1 MKLKLVVA
9 SMSLLGL
16 VMSPVA
22 FAHTTHKAKTHH
34 HHQNKKHHAKHHRH
48 HAMRAQKQ
56 DFVPPAR
63 PEPVTASNFQ
73 NETLTAMNQNTNRG
87 MPEPEWFNRIGIG
100 GGINVDIG
108 KLGARG
114 NNFTGVNTQRLSI
127 NDAYINLT
135 GKINDYAKVFASID
149 YSNPSEG
156 NPAVQG
162 QLGNAYRSARYAHV
176 YDTNEL
182 NLEQAFVT
190 LSNYS
195 NFPFFIQIGK
205 HFADFGEYEIHPQT
219 RSLTQVMS
227 ETLATSVGAGF
238 IMENGVRAD
247 IYAFDNPKSEIGESK
262 KATNFGVT
270 LGYKHD
276 ISDRVNLN
284 LGIGYLDNLLAVND
298 ISEIVSDFNNTAHRG
313 AGYTDSVSG
322 GAVYADLATGPFN
335 LGAQYVAALQR
346 FNVNDLPKDVGLQS
360 VGQTGV
366 VPAGATG
373 AKPWAAGLQA
383 GYKFNAMDRDQ
394 NVYVGYQ
401 ASNEA
406 ADLFLPKTRVQLGYG
421 LDLVKNTTLGVEWN
435 HDNGYSVARGGNG
448 KSYNLVSLRTAV
460 RFG

>member
-16 VMSPVA
+16 VMGPVA
-22 FAHTTHKAKTHH
+22 FAHTAQKAKTHH
-34 HHQNKKHHAKHHRH
+34 HNAKKHHAKHHRH
-48 HAMRAQKQ
+48 HIRNAQTA

-63 PEPVTASNFQ
+63 PEPVTASHSQ
-73 NETLTAMNQNTNRG
+73 NETLTMMNQNTNRG

-100 GGINVDIG
+100 GGVNVDIG
-108 KLGARG
+108 KFGARG
-114 NNFTGVNTQRLSI
+114 NNFTGVNTQRLSL

-135 GKINDYAKVFASID
+135 GKINDYANLFASID
-149 YSNPSEG
+149 YSNPSDGSVMSPAPG
-156 NPAVQG
+156 N
-162 QLGNAYRSARYAHV
+162 LGNSYRSARYAHV
-176 YDTNEL
+176 YRTDEL

-205 HFADFGEYEIHPQT
+205 RFADFGEYEIHPQT

-227 ETLATSVGAGF
+227 ETLATSVGGGF
-238 IMENGVRAD
+238 ILDNGFRGD

-262 KATNFGVT
+262 KATNYGVT

-276 ISDRVNLN
+276 LDRVNLN
-284 LGIGYLDNLLAVND
+284 LGIGYLNNIIAVND
-298 ISEIVSDFNNTAHRG
+298 ISEIVSDFNNTAGRG
-313 AGYTDSVSG
+313 AGYTSRVGG
-322 GAVYADLATGPFN
+322 GALYADLSTGPFT

-346 FNVNDLPKDVGLQS
+346 FNANDLPKDMGLQNLI
-360 VGQTGV
+360 VTKAIT
-366 VPAGATG
+366 PDTTG

-406 ADLFLPKTRVQLGYG
+406 ADLFLPKSRVQLGYG
-421 LDLVKNTTLGVEWN
+421 LDLVKNTSLGLEFN